1 MTKIDKKVNI
11 SHIILCNKCIFI
23 KNIGYFLWYLNNM
36 NCVNLRIFLKIH
48 MTLHNEKNKYLLI
61 VNLYNKNPMSNPNI
75 VKYLIF
81 PEFRKMLNKNVYNDN
96 NKK

>member
-1 MTKIDKKVNI
+1 
-11 SHIILCNKCIFI
+11 
-23 KNIGYFLWYLNNM
+23 M
-36 NCVNLRIFLKIH
+36 NRGNLKIFLKIDAI
-48 MTLHNEKNKYLLI
+48 LYNEKNKYLLI
-61 VNLYNKNPMSNPNI
+61 VNLYNRNPISNPNI